1 MTDRE
6 RKELDFVESKR
17 PAATTFG
24 PADTSDLHA
33 YKSQLQ
39 NLKREKVR

>member
-1 MTDRE
+1 MTDRA
-6 RKELDFVESKR
+6 RKELDFVESKQ
-17 PAATTFG
+17 PTATTFG
-24 PADTSDLHA
+24 PQDTSDLHA